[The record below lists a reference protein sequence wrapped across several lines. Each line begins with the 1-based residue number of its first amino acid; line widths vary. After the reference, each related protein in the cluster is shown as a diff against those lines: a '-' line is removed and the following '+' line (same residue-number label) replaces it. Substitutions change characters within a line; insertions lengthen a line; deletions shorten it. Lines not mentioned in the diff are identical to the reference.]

1 MECQHLLLLTFAIS
15 RFFPPFPTDVNTIP
29 GYFVHFVPFAEEPDA
44 YWARFI
50 NRMRMN
56 MLCGENIVLFFC
68 VNRVPSQL
76 VHNFLLSFD

>member
-56 MLCGENIVLFFC
+56 MLCGENIVLFC
-68 VNRVPSQL
+68 VNRLPS
-76 VHNFLLSFD
+76 HFIHIFLRSFD

>member
-1 MECQHLLLLTFAIS
+1 MECQHLLLLLLF
-15 RFFPPFPTDVNTIP
+15 RVFFPPFPTDVNTIP